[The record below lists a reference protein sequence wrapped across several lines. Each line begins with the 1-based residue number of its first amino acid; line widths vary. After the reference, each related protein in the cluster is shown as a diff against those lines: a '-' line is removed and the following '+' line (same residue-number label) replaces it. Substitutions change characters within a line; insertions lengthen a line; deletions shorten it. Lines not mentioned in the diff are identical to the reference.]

1 MACVHPCIGITFV
14 GISPHG
20 RYWCMSYDI
29 HRVTETWTW
38 LFWSLSH
45 EPPFRFFDKPIQYNL
60 QELKAYVK
68 ASEVGDEEGILFP
81 DASEKM

>member
-1 MACVHPCIGITFV
+1 MCASVYRHILLWAYLPMAA
-14 GISPHG
+14 
-20 RYWCMSYDI
+20 YWCMSYDI
-29 HRVTETWTW
+29 HRVTAIWSW

-45 EPPFRFFDKPIQYNL
+45 EPPFRFFDKPIQYDL

-81 DASEKM
+81 DALRKM

>member
-1 MACVHPCIGITFV
+1 MCASVYRHILFCAYLPMAA
-14 GISPHG
+14 
-20 RYWCMSYDI
+20 YWYIFYDI
-29 HRVTETWTW
+29 DRVTAIWSCH
-38 LFWSLSH
+38 FWSLSH
-45 EPPFRFFDKPIQYNL
+45 GPPFRFFDKPIQYDL

>member
-1 MACVHPCIGITFV
+1 MELALLV
-14 GISPHG
+14 
-20 RYWCMSYDI
+20 
-29 HRVTETWTW
+29 
-38 LFWSLSH
+38 FWSLSH
-45 EPPFRFFDKPIQYNL
+45 EPPFRFFDKPIQYDL

>member
-81 DASEKM
+81 DALRKM